1 MAGGFSLNLGNW
13 EIANPYPTWRKVYC
27 ALDIVLGH
35 ERREGF

>member
-1 MAGGFSLNLGNW
+1 MAGEFGLNLGNW
-13 EIANPYPTWRKVYC
+13 EIAKLYPAWSKAYC